1 MTRVSP
7 FTSLR
12 IPEFRWW
19 FLAQIV
25 SGSGSM
31 AQGVGAAWL
40 VLRLSG
46 SGVDLGLVSA
56 AMFAPVLLTG
66 AWAGALLDH
75 VDHRRTLIVTQVAGA
90 ALALALGLL
99 TSSGAIEIWMI
110 FVLSAANGFVFAVDQ
125 PARQLYV
132 IELVGRERV
141 QSAVGLFEV
150 ILNASRVLG
159 PALAGV
165 MIAAFG
171 AATCFYVNAATFI
184 APFLVLLWLRP
195 RTRPERAA
203 RSTTLS
209 ALREGVRFVRHSP
222 AIVAC
227 LAMAA
232 AGGMLFNLGVALPVL
247 ATRVFGLGGVGYG
260 ILFAC
265 FGVGAIPGGL
275 AAAHARGEVRG
286 RQVRLL
292 CLVTGASVV
301 ATALAPWAWLAF
313 PLIAVAG
320 FFSIWFIAL
329 ANTLVQLRPEP
340 HMRGRV
346 MGLWTMALPGLNP
359 ITGLIVGAV
368 AQFAGGRAGF
378 ALAGVTLGGTALA
391 GWRALGDDVSSPYA
405 RDVHQDRSAPVRGA
419 RGS

>member
-1 MTRVSP
+1 VTSTSP
-7 FTSLR
+7 FASLR
-12 IPEFRWW
+12 IPAFRWW
-19 FLAQIV
+19 FLAQIL

-40 VLRLSG
+40 VLQLSG

-56 AMFAPVLLTG
+56 AMFLPVLLTG

-75 VDHRRTLIVTQVAGA
+75 VDHRRTLIVTQLAGA
-90 ALALALGLL
+90 GVALVLGAL
-99 TSSGAIEIWMI
+99 TSSGSIEIWMI
-110 FVLSAANGFVFAVDQ
+110 FALSAANGFVFALDQ

-150 ILNASRVLG
+150 ILNASRVVG

-165 MIAAFG
+165 IIAVFG
-171 AATCFYVNAATFI
+171 PATCFYVNAATF
-184 APFLVLLWLRP
+184 AVPLVVLMRLRP
-195 RTRPERAA
+195 HARPERAP
-203 RSTTLS
+203 RPNTLS

-260 ILFAC
+260 ILFAS
-265 FGVGAIPGGL
+265 FGLGAIPGGF
-275 AAAHARGEVRG
+275 AAARSRGEVRG

-292 CLVTGASVV
+292 CLVTGVSVV
-301 ATALAPWAWLAF
+301 ATALAPSTWLAF

-340 HMRGRV
+340 GMRGRV

-359 ITGLIVGAV
+359 VTGLMVGAV
-368 AQFAGGRAGF
+368 AQYAGGRAGF

-391 GWRALGDDVSSPYA
+391 GWRALSD
-405 RDVHQDRSAPVRGA
+405 DRSLELSSASPN
-419 RGS
+419 